1 MWTELD
7 RTGGTHTG
15 ACWRSVSEERVLEK
29 ERTGG
34 AYRNVVVIVNGFNDR
49 TRTAWDSFSLFI
61 GLLELSALHTLW
73 ACNHVIL

>member
-1 MWTELD
+1 MD
-7 RTGGTHTG
+7 RTGAYGMNVY
-15 ACWRSVSEERVLEK
+15 WSVRKERTEERVLER

-34 AYRNVVVIVNGFNDR
+34 AFRNVVAIFNGFNDR